1 MRIPFCSLLAATA
14 AGAVAPSMATPFA
27 TAVMSYDAGSNANP
41 SYADPSA
48 ALGSAARTTGSGAFF
63 SGITPFNPA
72 FNTDQ
77 LVSVGSGGQIT
88 LGFDAAITNDDA
100 HRFGVDL
107 ILFGNAFFVDQSFF
121 DADPTNDASGVLG
134 SQPAVFG
141 SAGIADVFVS
151 EDGLDWRLAAVTSL
165 NLFPTLAYSDFT
177 QTTPPGPGLA
187 PTDYTRAINPATT
200 LADLAGMSFTELL
213 AFYDGSGGGVG
224 IDIAS
229 TGLTSARFVRIE
241 NNSNAAFNLDAVGV
255 VPAPPTAAVAL
266 AGIGLLARRRRA

>member
-14 AGAVAPSMATPFA
+14 AGAVAPSFATPFA
-27 TAVMSYDAGSNANP
+27 TTVLSYDAGSNANP
-41 SYADPSA
+41 SYADANA

-77 LVSVGSGGQIT
+77 LVSVGSGGHLT
-88 LGFDAAITNDDA
+88 LGFDNAITNDAA

-107 ILFGNAFFVDQSFF
+107 ILFSNAFFVDQSFF
-121 DADPTNDASGVLG
+121 DADPTNDGSGVLG
-134 SQPAVFG
+134 DQPAVFG

-151 EDGLDWRLAAVTSL
+151 EDGLDWRLAAITGL

-177 QTTPPGPGLA
+177 QTTPPGTGLV
-187 PTDYTRAINPATT
+187 PTDYTRALDPAATF
-200 LADLAGMSFTELL
+200 ADLANLSFSELI
-213 AFYDGSGGGVG
+213 ARYDGSGGGVG

-241 NNSNAAFNLDAVGV
+241 NNSGAAFNLDAVSV
-255 VPAPPTAAVAL
+255 VPAPASVMAL
-266 AGIGLLARRRRA
+266 AGLGLFARRRS